1 MAYATPADLA
11 SFMQWPSVDTASANL
26 ILQMCTDAIEGQIGQ
41 SLGQQNVVALLLDGP
56 AAGSSQ
62 LVLPGFPVTA
72 VASIEVQEPDGT
84 WTMLTAGTDYHWST
98 SGVVER
104 IFSSFDPNDPVNPRW
119 PVWAQSIRVS
129 YSRGE
134 GTLPSAAKTLCL
146 MVAGRLFPNPSAL
159 QSEQIGGMALRFGAK
174 GGEIT
179 FSAVE
184 LAMLGRLTDHVL
196 A

>member
-11 SFMQWPSVDTASANL
+11 SFLQVPSVDTASATL
-26 ILQMCTDAIEGQIGQ
+26 ILQMCTDAIEAEIGQ

-56 AAGSSQ
+56 NGSAV
-62 LVLPGFPVTA
+62 LILPGFPVTA
-72 VASIEVQEPDGT
+72 VTSIEVLARDLT
-84 WTMLTAGTDYHWST
+84 WQMLTEGTDYTWSKDGIVT
-98 SGVVER
+98 RV
-104 IFSSFDPNDPVNPRW
+104 FATTDPQGPIAPAW
-119 PVWAQSIRVS
+119 PSRPQSIRVS

-159 QSEQIGGMALRFGAK
+159 QSEQIGGMNLRFGAK
-174 GGEIT
+174 GGDIV
-179 FSAVE
+179 FSPVE
-184 LAMLGRLTDHVL
+184 LKMLGRLSDIVI